1 MKSKLLLKELARI
14 VKSNEIKDDE
24 FTVKDYIDEALRNGA
39 VVTND
44 AARSKLSR
52 MVITG
57 ELNRR
62 KIVVNSSLI
71 SVYSF
76 KKKPS
81 SPLSNPR
88 LDE

>member
-76 KKKPS
+76 KKKPNS
-81 SPLSNPR
+81 LLSNPR

>member
-1 MKSKLLLKELARI
+1 MKSKSLLKELARI

-81 SPLSNPR
+81 
-88 LDE
+88 

>member
-81 SPLSNPR
+81 SPLSNLR